1 MSLKNLRVK
10 PKALDFLELPIPV
23 VIRKGHIGTL
33 DAVVPYTSLSSQST
47 TITIHDV
54 FLTVVPRAHA
64 NVNNY
69 DFETFKQE
77 LEEQWLVKSNRI
89 DVAEI
94 LRRSMKKEF
103 DEKSAEAE
111 EESSFFQ
118 RSNYYRC
125 GKFSCKY

>member
-1 MSLKNLRVK
+1 M
-10 PKALDFLELPIPV
+10 

-69 DFETFKQE
+69 DFETFITGTRRTVGSQ
-77 LEEQWLVKSNRI
+77 VKP
-89 DVAEI
+89 D
-94 LRRSMKKEF
+94 RR
-103 DEKSAEAE
+103 
-111 EESSFFQ
+111 
-118 RSNYYRC
+118 
-125 GKFSCKY
+125 G